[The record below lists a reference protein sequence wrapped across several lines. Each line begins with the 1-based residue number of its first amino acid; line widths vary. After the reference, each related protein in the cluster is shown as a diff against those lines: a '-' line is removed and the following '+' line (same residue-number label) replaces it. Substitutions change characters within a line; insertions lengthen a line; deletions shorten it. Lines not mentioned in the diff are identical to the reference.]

1 MDVDDA
7 NDSCISNKRTNRQTN
22 NNDYISSSAA
32 VKIGLKLS
40 EKEKH

>member
-7 NDSCISNKRTNRQTN
+7 NDSSVSNKKTNRQTN
-22 NNDYISSSAA
+22 NSDYISSFAA
-32 VKIGLKLS
+32 VKIGLKRS